1 MPPPVHPGL
10 YALLSIAIS
19 LAALAVMLRRKVR
32 LGRAMVVSAIILAW
46 LLGATPAKLWDS
58 LVLEWSAKK
67 SGERTPYLFLS
78 LTSLV
83 ILVNIL
89 GAAMREAGI
98 DRRLAPALEGLLR
111 SRRAAISIIPLMMGM
126 LPTPGGIMLS
136 APMVR
141 SAGDGIG
148 LPRARQAAIN
158 YWFRHQLEPA
168 WPLFPAVPLV
178 QAMFSVPPGRLLAW
192 NAALSVAGLLAG
204 VAFLLLPGMPP
215 RRDPG
220 PSGAAGGTWANLR
233 AVAAALWPIALAAG
247 LYIGLHMPPA
257 AGIFLGALLILLV
270 YRIPRTRWWPLARES
285 VEWDFA
291 LLIGGALMYKL
302 NLDATGAVPEITD
315 WLRSAGL
322 PTRALL
328 FVLPFIVGFVTGVTM
343 PTVAMTFPLLKSFI
357 GEGEAADLGLEA
369 LAFSGVLCGLHLT
382 PVHLCVSLSTTYF
395 EAPLIRILWRLVP
408 PTVALAAAGWM
419 LSLGIF

>member
-1 MPPPVHPGL
+1 MPDSMHPGL
-10 YALLSIAIS
+10 YALVSIGIS
-19 LAALAVMLRRKVR
+19 LTALAAMLRGKVR
-32 LGRAMVVSAIILAW
+32 LGRGMVISALILAW

-58 LVLEWSAKK
+58 LALEWSAKK

-78 LTSLV
+78 LASLV

-98 DRRLAPALEGLLR
+98 DRRLAPALEALFR
-111 SRRAAISIIPLMMGM
+111 SRRAAISIIPFIMGM

-148 LPRARQAAIN
+148 IPRARQAAIN

-178 QAMFSVPPGRLLAW
+178 QAMFSVSPGRLLAW
-192 NAALSVAGLLAG
+192 NAALSAAGLLAG
-204 VAFLLLPGMPP
+204 IAFLLLPGMPP
-215 RRDPG
+215 RRDPAH
-220 PSGAAGGTWANLR
+220 SGAPGSTRTNLR
-233 AVAAALWPIALAAG
+233 AVAAALWPIALAAS
-247 LYIGLHMPPA
+247 LYIGLHIPPA
-257 AGIFLGALLILLV
+257 AGIFLGALLILLIH
-270 YRIPRTRWWPLARES
+270 RIPRSRWLPLARES

-302 NLDATGAVPEITD
+302 NLEATGAVPEITD

-322 PTRALL
+322 PPRALL

-343 PTVAMTFPLLKSFI
+343 PTVAMTFPLLKAFI
-357 GEGEAADLGLEA
+357 GDGDAAALGLEA

-382 PVHLCVSLSTTYF
+382 PVHLCVSLSTAYF
-395 EAPLIRILWRLVP
+395 EVPLVRILSRLVP
-408 PTVALAAAGWM
+408 PTIALAAAGWL